1 MPRMDSLNKSELKN
15 LKNHTQ
21 YIDLVL
27 TLSLTQTTQN
37 KHNKLNKN
45 FKILESNIINEKV
58 TVQLVGIKSYLEK
71 NNQIKGLEYFTMN

>member
-1 MPRMDSLNKSELKN
+1 MDSLNKR
-15 LKNHTQ
+15 NHTQ

-37 KHNKLNKN
+37 KHNKLNTI

-71 NNQIKGLEYFTMN
+71 KNQIKGLEYFTMN